1 MKRIFFLIM
10 IVFSLIGCN
19 QSKNKGIPAP
29 RACGQDDIIGT
40 WQLIQLQ
47 PHIPPQ
53 ENDPDFWENQI
64 WIFSKS
70 GKTQKIKKQT
80 PFTTE
85 DIKNLSAKFADD
97 SLMTS
102 TYELH
107 KDKAALVLKP
117 QDSPFPYLFSCF
129 YVTEDFFDA
138 SKKMH
143 LKKGDILLDLR
154 TNDGKKIILG
164 HQLRKVR

>member
-1 MKRIFFLIM
+1 MKRTFIS
-10 IVFSLIGCN
+10 IVILMALIGCGRTE
-19 QSKNKGIPAP
+19 NKSVQPP
-29 RACGQDDIIGT
+29 RACGQTDIIGA
-40 WQLIQLQ
+40 WQLVHLQ

-53 ENDPDFWENQI
+53 ENDPDFWPNQI
-64 WIFSKS
+64 WLFSKA

-80 PFTTE
+80 PFTPE
-85 DIKNLSAKFADD
+85 DIKKLTVEFASD

-107 KDKAALVLKP
+107 EDKAALVLKP

-129 YVTEDFFDA
+129 YVTEDFSDA
-138 SKKMH
+138 AKKIN

-154 TNDGKKIILG
+154 RNSDKKVVLG
-164 HQLRKVR
+164 HQLRKIK